1 MTESVADQ
9 RGTREGK
16 AKTWRC
22 HVESKG
28 QRMQGYEEPEEV
40 TDGEEQMGRLVRQSG
55 RCCFLDI
62 RKHFAYFPYTG
73 RERDELMRG

>member
-1 MTESVADQ
+1 
-9 RGTREGK
+9 
-16 AKTWRC
+16 
-22 HVESKG
+22 
-28 QRMQGYEEPEEV
+28 MQGYEEPEEV